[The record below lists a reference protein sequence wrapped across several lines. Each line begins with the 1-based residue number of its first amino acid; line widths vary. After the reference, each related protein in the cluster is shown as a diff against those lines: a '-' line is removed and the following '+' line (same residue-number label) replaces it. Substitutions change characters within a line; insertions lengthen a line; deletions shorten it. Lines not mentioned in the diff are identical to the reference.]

1 MPWTETARREYRRA
15 CPRYASDMT
24 DREWALVAP
33 FMPPPRRLWV
43 LLAIVFIANMLWV
56 G

>member
-1 MPWTETARREYRRA
+1 
-15 CPRYASDMT
+15 MT

-43 LLAIVFIANMLWV
+43 LLAIVFIANMLWF